1 MDDCV
6 VVLVYFTFY
15 AVRENHLFLSICI
28 QLLAL
33 LIYFHIYTKDLNLI
47 NNE

>member
-6 VVLVYFTFY
+6 VVLVYFTLH
-15 AVRENHLFLSICI
+15 AVRENNLFLSICI
-28 QLLAL
+28 QFLAL
-33 LIYFHIYTKDLNLI
+33 LIYFHIYNLNSI